1 MDMLHGSGVR
11 ADEIGHPLRDNTV
24 LNAASFHEVPKC
36 LGSPSELQLVVV
48 VCDLCVFELLSQM
61 VVLSQGKE
69 LDVPFSQEISLNP
82 IAGIGIENIAFT
94 EIQRVDANENV
105 A

>member
-1 MDMLHGSGVR
+1 M
-11 ADEIGHPLRDNTV
+11 
-24 LNAASFHEVPKC
+24 LNATSFHEVPKC
-36 LGSPSELQLVVV
+36 LGSPSELELVVV
-48 VCDLCVFELLSQM
+48 VRDLCVFELLSQM

-69 LDVPFSQEISLNP
+69 LDVLFSQEISLDP
-82 IAGIGIENIAFT
+82 IAGIGIKNIALA